1 MAGLNQVIS
10 RYREIHAQVARLGD
24 VEVRYQAPVS
34 LLQVTEPASQL
45 KVRIGSEIERLKEL
59 TSMSAGDAAQILLW
73 LDGLE
78 RDVRSARS
86 VSPPPESTQGW
97 GPIFGGLALVAA
109 AMFFAG

>member
-34 LLQVTEPASQL
+34 LLQVT
-45 KVRIGSEIERLKEL
+45 RIGSEIERLKEL